1 MKTQISYKK
10 MLELAQYRNQQI
22 YRIGYCDWQNLF
34 SLLNKLNAEVIKYYQ
49 MPYYSA
55 GIYGW
60 NCDYYKIC
68 LENKTVIIA
77 TGYRTSGKF
86 KQVEWRQVD
95 FIEQYAKARLEELAP
110 FDKLEKSNEEELR
123 KHLKIAKELEQLVNL
138 VL

>member
-10 MLELAQYRNQQI
+10 MLELAQYRNQRI
-22 YRIGYCDWQNLF
+22 YRIGYCGWQSLF
-34 SLLNKLNAEVIKYYQ
+34 RLIDKLNAGVIKYYQ

-68 LENKTVIIA
+68 LKNRTIIIA
-77 TGYRTSGKF
+77 TGYRTSSKF
-86 KQVEWRQVD
+86 KQVEWKQVD
-95 FIEQYAKARLEELAP
+95 FIEQYSKARLEELAQ
-110 FDKLEKSNEEELR
+110 FDRLEKSNDEELR
-123 KHLKIAKELEQLVNL
+123 KHLKIAKELEQLINL

>member
-10 MLELAQYRNQQI
+10 MLELAQHRNQRI
-22 YRIGYCDWQNLF
+22 YRIGYCNWFNLF
-34 SLLNKLNAEVIKYYQ
+34 SLINKLNAGVIKYYQ

-60 NCDYYKIC
+60 NCDYYKIY
-68 LENKTVIIA
+68 LKNRTVIIA
-77 TGYRTSGKF
+77 TGYRTSSKF
-86 KQVEWRQVD
+86 KKVEWKQVD
-95 FIEQYAKARLEELAP
+95 FIEQYAKTRLEELAP
-110 FDKLEKSNEEELR
+110 FDKLEKSNDEELR

>member
-1 MKTQISYKK
+1 MKTQISYRR
-10 MLELAQYRNQQI
+10 MLELAQYRNQRI
-22 YRIGYCDWQNLF
+22 YRIGYCSWQNLF
-34 SLLNKLNAEVIKYYQ
+34 SLINKLNAGVIKYYQ

-68 LENKTVIIA
+68 LKNRTVIIA
-77 TGYRTSGKF
+77 TGYRTSSKF
-86 KQVEWRQVD
+86 KQVEWKQVD
-95 FIEQYAKARLEELAP
+95 FLEQYSKARLEELAP
-110 FDKLEKSNEEELR
+110 FDKLEKSNDEELR